1 MRTAIS
7 VVALILLSAGAAFA
21 DSDFYYCAARGY
33 IAYETRLGVTPP
45 KHELHIVRFG
55 SRGIVAAAPI
65 ALDEFQVHGMTC
77 GARTIDIQ
85 GWDRSYSIDISNA
98 MRPAITSRAVAFD
111 PQKSP
116 AAGNLGH
123 LAKSQV
129 IDLEADGSSRFQLV
143 ITRVSHS
150 PRAGGI
156 EHHTVTRLVRRASN
170 RPGSAI
176 VSARQLFAG
185 VFLETID
192 CVE

>member
-1 MRTAIS
+1 MRAILLL
-7 VVALILLSAGAAFA
+7 AGLILCLPRIAYA

-33 IAYETRLGVTPP
+33 LAYETRLGTKPA

-55 SRGIVAAAPI
+55 NTGIVAAAPI

-77 GARTIDIQ
+77 RAGAVEIHGWERTYTVNI
-85 GWDRSYSIDISNA
+85 RNM
-98 MRPAITSRAVAFD
+98 MRPSVTSRAPAFD
-111 PQKSP
+111 PQKAP
-116 AAGNLGH
+116 AADNLGH
-123 LAKSQV
+123 LAKPRV

-143 ITRVSHS
+143 IARVSHS

-176 VSARQLFAG
+176 VSSRQLFAG
-185 VFLETID
+185 VFLETIN
-192 CVE
+192 

>member
-7 VVALILLSAGAAFA
+7 VVAVSLLSAGTAFA

-33 IAYETRLGVTPP
+33 VAYETRLGATPP

-55 SRGIVAAAPI
+55 NTGIVAAAPI

-77 GARTIDIQ
+77 RAGAVEIH
-85 GWDRSYSIDISNA
+85 GWERVYSVNIRNV
-98 MRPAITSRAVAFD
+98 MRPAITSRAATFD
-111 PQKSP
+111 PTKSP
-116 AAGNLGH
+116 AADNLGH
-123 LAKSQV
+123 LGKPGV
-129 IDLEADGSSRFQLV
+129 IDLEADGSSRYQLV
-143 ITRVSHS
+143 IARVSHS

-185 VFLETID
+185 VFLETIN
-192 CVE
+192 